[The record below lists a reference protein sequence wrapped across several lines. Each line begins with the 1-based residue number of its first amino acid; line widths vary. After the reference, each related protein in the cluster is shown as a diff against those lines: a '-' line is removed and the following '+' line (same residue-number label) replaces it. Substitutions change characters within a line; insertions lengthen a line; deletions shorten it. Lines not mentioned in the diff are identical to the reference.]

1 MIPKI
6 LRYTQNPM
14 EDYKSILKT
23 KLAQAQDT
31 LNQLKSFNLDEKIDR
46 YNQLKAEMA
55 SLKTEI
61 EQSLGIDLDQ
71 ETKKLSKSKKPKKK
85 IDEVALHASIVD
97 RNRDSIQIRKNGY
110 WTHRSLSIFKS
121 ELNLE
126 EWSKFQED
134 WWETKNHLAF
144 ESRIGLSK

>member
-1 MIPKI
+1 
-6 LRYTQNPM
+6 M
-14 EDYKSILKT
+14 ENYKSILET

-71 ETKKLSKSKKPKKK
+71 ETKKVSKSKKPKKK
-85 IDEVALHASIVD
+85 IDEVALHSSIVD
-97 RNRDSIQIRKNGY
+97 I
-110 WTHRSLSIFKS
+110 L
-121 ELNLE
+121 
-126 EWSKFQED
+126 KFNQD
-134 WWETKNHLAF
+134 
-144 ESRIGLSK
+144 GLSATGIVSKLGEKDPELTGASVYLKVNSILKNDPSFKKTGEKRKTIWFLKVE

>member
-1 MIPKI
+1 
-6 LRYTQNPM
+6 M
-14 EDYKSILKT
+14 EDYKSILET

-31 LNQLKSFNLDEKIDR
+31 LDQLKSFNLDEKIDR

-71 ETKKLSKSKKPKKK
+71 EIKKVSKSKKPRKK

-97 RNRDSIQIRKNGY
+97 I
-110 WTHRSLSIFKS
+110 LKS
-121 ELNLE
+121 N
-126 EWSKFQED
+126 QD
-134 WWETKNHLAF
+134 
-144 ESRIGLSK
+144 GLSATGIVSKLGEKDAELTGVSVYLKVSSILKNDPSFTKTGKKRKTIWFLKVE